1 VNDHIVPRNSRS
13 SGAFTDHPSTT
24 ARRDLTPEQLARL
37 ERQVNYIIDDCF
49 FTIGQ
54 IVGARKSLDYETV
67 IWWRDHYRMK
77 FLAAMR
83 TFGDRWAADRHNVTA
98 VAIMLA
104 ERAVRYAG
112 DNPSIDKDA
121 AEEAALDVERYCT
134 LHSRRA
140 ARTRGLDPSDGRV
153 PLIAGYWCA
162 DFPNLDWPGDLDR
175 EE

>member
-1 VNDHIVPRNSRS
+1 MNDHIVSRNSPS
-13 SGAFTDHPSTT
+13 SRAFADRTSNTGCH
-24 ARRDLTPEQLARL
+24 DLTPEELAGL

-49 FTIGQ
+49 FTVGQ

-98 VAIMLA
+98 VAVMLA
-104 ERAVRYAG
+104 ERAVRHAG
-112 DNPSIDKDA
+112 DKPSIDKDA
-121 AEEAALDVERYCT
+121 AEEAALEVERYCT

-140 ARTRGLDPSDGRV
+140 ARGRRSEPSDGTV

-162 DFPNLDWPGDLDR
+162 DFPNLDWPKEPER
-175 EE
+175 E